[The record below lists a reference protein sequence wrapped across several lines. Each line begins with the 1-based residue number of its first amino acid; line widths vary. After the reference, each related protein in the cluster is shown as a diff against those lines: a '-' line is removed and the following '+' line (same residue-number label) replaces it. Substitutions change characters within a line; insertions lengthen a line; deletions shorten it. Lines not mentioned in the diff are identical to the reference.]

1 MAAPNARAAPALTD
15 HQLLAWKRFILR
27 LAAPLAPPLAEPAS
41 TATPTDQQLLARL
54 AWETLS
60 RPSFGLKDPLFDQYF
75 SDENTV
81 H

>member
-27 LAAPLAPPLAEPAS
+27 LAAPLAEPAS
-41 TATPTDQQLLARL
+41 TAAPTDQQLLARL